1 MGIRCGFEAVTD
13 LKTARVRLNQLAS
26 ADPGEYFLFDF
37 DSKQVL
43 VNLVSTNEELHA
55 ISK

>member
-1 MGIRCGFEAVTD
+1 VGIRCGFEAVTD

-26 ADPGEYFLFDF
+26 ADPGEYFLFDL
-37 DSKQVL
+37 DSQQVV